1 MPVLTVGGTASF
13 GARLAEEIRPL
24 AQHLQ
29 SAMIEDCGHYPAE
42 EQPERLSAAFLQFLN
57 D

>member
-1 MPVLTVGGTASF
+1 MPIVTVGGTASF
-13 GARLAEEIRPL
+13 GDRLAEEIRPL

-29 SAMIEDCGHYPAE
+29 SAMIEDCGHYLAE
-42 EQPERLSAAFLQFLN
+42 EQPERLAATLLQFLT